1 MMNSEPS
8 IVSHHTAM
16 IYAMVIVSA
25 ADGDMTD
32 AELAAIGE
40 IVRTVPAFND
50 HDENRLTATAE
61 DCATLL
67 AGGGGFD
74 TVLGIIA
81 QSVPEKLRE
90 TAYALA
96 CEIAAAD
103 LHAEEE
109 ELRVLELLR
118 HRLDVDRLAA
128 AAIERGVRARH
139 ATL

>member
-1 MMNSEPS
+1 MS
-8 IVSHHTAM
+8 IVNHHTAL
-16 IYAMVIVSA
+16 IYTMVLVSA
-25 ADGDMTD
+25 ADGNMTD

-40 IVRTVPAFND
+40 IVRTLPAFKD
-50 HDENRLTATAE
+50 HDESRLTATAE

-67 AGGGGFD
+67 ATAGGFD

-81 QSVPEKLRE
+81 ESVPKKLRE
-90 TAYALA
+90 TAYGLA
-96 CEIAAAD
+96 CDVAVAD
-103 LHAEEE
+103 LHAKEE

-118 HRLDVDRLAA
+118 HCLEVDRLAA

>member
-1 MMNSEPS
+1 MNSEPPA
-8 IVSHHTAM
+8 VSHHTAI
-16 IYAMVIVSA
+16 IYAMVTVSA

-40 IVRTVPAFND
+40 IVRTVPAFKD
-50 HDENRLTATAE
+50 HDVNRLTASAE

-67 AGGGGFD
+67 AADGGFD

-81 QSVPEKLRE
+81 RSVPEKLRE

-96 CEIAAAD
+96 CEVAAAD